1 MCINKTENKQKEDQF
16 PISLSLSAF
25 TDNHHNGFK
34 FSRRMMTSFVDDDVK
49 DDDDDDDDDPDQM
62 NALAKMRL
70 SADNGQPQ
78 RLVGFV
84 CQ

>member
-1 MCINKTENKQKEDQF
+1 
-16 PISLSLSAF
+16 
-25 TDNHHNGFK
+25 
-34 FSRRMMTSFVDDDVK
+34 MMTSFVDDDVK
-49 DDDDDDDDDPDQM
+49 DDDDDDDPPDQM

>member
-1 MCINKTENKQKEDQF
+1 
-16 PISLSLSAF
+16 
-25 TDNHHNGFK
+25 
-34 FSRRMMTSFVDDDVK
+34 MMTSFVDDDVK
-49 DDDDDDDDDPDQM
+49 DDDDDDDDDDPDQM